1 MVSALDT
8 HCPTTTAHLCCRA
21 MSTTADL
28 TVVVPAGEPG
38 DALLNWAAARL
49 EQLEQRWSRFRPDSE
64 ISRLNAAAGAAL
76 PVSLDTLL
84 AVHTARAA
92 WSHTEGCFDPT
103 VHDALVHLGYDRTID
118 ELRTG
123 TPAERADALGTPSP
137 APGCAG
143 IEVDPYT
150 SSVRLPPGTHLDLG
164 GIGKGLAADLVA
176 RGLIERGA
184 LGALVNIGGDVRV
197 TGTPPDGTAW
207 HIDVL
212 DPRTEQRFTSLDL
225 RDGGVATST
234 TLRRHWR
241 SGDHAHHHL
250 VDPATGDSTR
260 SPVVGVTV
268 VAGTTA
274 WADALSKVPFVDPTR
289 TDGFE
294 AVAAFV
300 LYADGSHRTVG
311 PMAQFERDGAR

>member
-1 MVSALDT
+1 
-8 HCPTTTAHLCCRA
+8 

-28 TVVVPAGEPG
+28 TVVVPVSDTG
-38 DALLNWAAARL
+38 DALLAWAVGRL
-49 EQLEQRWSRFRPDSE
+49 EQLEQRWSRFRPESE
-64 ISRLNAAAGAAL
+64 ISRLNAASGDAL

-92 WSHTEGCFDPT
+92 WSHTEGRFDPT
-103 VHDALVHLGYDRTID
+103 VHDALLHLGYNRTID

-123 TPAERADALGTPSP
+123 IPAERADELGAPLP
-137 APGCAG
+137 APGCAD
-143 IEVDPYT
+143 IEIDPYT
-150 SSVRLPPGTHLDLG
+150 SSVRLPSGTHIDLG

-197 TGTPPDGTAW
+197 TGTPPDGDAW
-207 HIDVL
+207 HVDVL

-241 SGDHAHHHL
+241 HGDHAHHHL
-250 VDPATGDSTR
+250 VDPATGGSTR

-268 VAGTTA
+268 VAGTAA
-274 WADALSKVPFVDPTR
+274 WADALSKVPFVDPACTL
-289 TDGFE
+289 GFE
-294 AVAAFV
+294 PAAAFV
-300 LYADGSHRTVG
+300 LFADGSHRTVG
-311 PMAQFERDGAR
+311 PIDRFERKGHDDAGGK